1 MLTRDGIVAVANA
14 LNSAGVRYLFVGGF
28 AVIAHG
34 FLRTT
39 TDLNI
44 VLDLE
49 PGNARHALQ
58 CFEGLGFRPRI
69 PVPILD
75 FADAAKRRAWAE
87 QKEMVVFSLWR
98 DGASGPLVVD
108 LFVEEPFPFAEAWR
122 DAFWV
127 DYMGGVRFP
136 CVDLARLRE
145 MKRAAGRPKD
155 LLDLD
160 ELGKIHGGQS

>member
-1 MLTRDGIVAVANA
+1 MLTRDGILAVASA
-14 LNSAGVRYLFVGGF
+14 LNAAGVGYLFVGGI

-34 FLRTT
+34 YLRTT
-39 TDLNI
+39 ANLDI

-49 PGNARHALQ
+49 PDNARCALQ
-58 CFEGLGFRPRI
+58 CLEYIGFRPRL

-75 FADAAKRRAWAE
+75 FADAVKRREWAV

-98 DGASGPLVVD
+98 DGDFGPLVVD
-108 LFVEEPFPFAEAWR
+108 LFVDNPFPFAEAWQ
-122 DAFWV
+122 AALWSE
-127 DYMGGVRFP
+127 YKGGVRLP

-160 ELGKIHGGQS
+160 ELGKIHGDQP

>member
-1 MLTRDGIVAVANA
+1 MLTRDGILAVASA
-14 LNSAGVRYLFVGGF
+14 LNAAGIRYLFVGGL

-34 FLRTT
+34 YLRTT
-39 TDLNI
+39 TDLDI

-49 PGNARHALQ
+49 PDNARRALQ
-58 CFEGLGFRPRI
+58 CLEGIGFRPRL

-75 FADAAKRRAWAE
+75 FADAAKRREWAE
-87 QKEMVVFSLWR
+87 QKDMVVFSLWR
-98 DGASGPLVVD
+98 ETDLCPLVID
-108 LFVEEPFPFAEAWR
+108 LFVDEPFPFAAAWEAALWSQSI
-122 DAFWV
+122 
-127 DYMGGVRFP
+127 GGVRFP

-160 ELGKIHGGQS
+160 ELGKIYGDPR

>member
-1 MLTRDGIVAVANA
+1 L
-14 LNSAGVRYLFVGGF
+14 

-34 FLRTT
+34 YLRTT
-39 TDLNI
+39 TDLDI

-49 PGNARHALQ
+49 ADNARRALQ
-58 CFEGLGFRPRI
+58 CFEALGFRPRI

-75 FADAAKRRAWAE
+75 FADAAKRGEWAASR
-87 QKEMVVFSLWR
+87 EMVVFSLWR

-122 DAFWV
+122 AAFWSE
-127 DYMGGVRFP
+127 YMGGVRFP
-136 CVDLARLRE
+136 CVDLARLRA

-155 LLDLD
+155 LLDLA
-160 ELGKIHGGQS
+160 ELGKIHGDQP